1 MQGAQSANPIVA
13 SGHVPHQKA
22 EYMTAPDFSA
32 QAAEKTLQR
41 GGRPYMTKLRV
52 GYPMSVAADARRRIA
67 A

>member
-41 GGRPYMTKLRV
+41 GGRPYMTIPAVNNTLWPPSSNHRQ
-52 GYPMSVAADARRRIA
+52 D
-67 A
+67 